1 MAKQEIEL
9 FLQLAQNNY
18 AVFGL
23 ISKGWFHISV
33 SNIE

>member
-18 AVFGL
+18 VAFGL